1 MKKTQIDLKGNKTT
15 SIVVSIACI
24 VLFPPENLNQSEY
37 ERISEKTL
45 YLLSLFLMKEKTE
58 IDYNI
63 YESYY
68 INDYEKTYHSL
79 KKPF

>member
-15 SIVVSIACI
+15 SIVVAIACV
-24 VLFPPENLNQSEY
+24 VLFPPENLNQSEF
-37 ERISEKTL
+37 EHISENAL

-58 IDYNI
+58 VDYNI

-68 INDYEKTYHSL
+68 IND
-79 KKPF
+79 F